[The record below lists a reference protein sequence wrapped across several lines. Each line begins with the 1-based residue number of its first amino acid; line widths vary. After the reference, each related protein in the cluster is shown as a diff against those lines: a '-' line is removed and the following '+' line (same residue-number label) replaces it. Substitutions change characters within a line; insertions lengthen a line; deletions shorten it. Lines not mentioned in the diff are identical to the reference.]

1 MLAFA
6 IRAQQEYG
14 ALVLQVDGSGKSQ
27 KNGRTVR
34 GTFATR
40 PLHYAWLR
48 RPWSLCTV
56 IDVAPRIPKIRRKS
70 QRASAQWPATRA
82 GRGAER
88 GRRVVVHALPC
99 VRRSIQDVHGRER
112 QDCSHDHRSELC
124 GPEGGQDGRR
134 LQGGYHLQR
143 CRASLPGS
151 GREAQG
157 QNEEPAVLVHVQG
170 GRPTAAHVPHARQH
184 EASLELALP
193 LMGCY
198 GGERRGRVVQ

>member
-1 MLAFA
+1 MWDVAGRGKERVVDQPSLMNSIAKIALPTKKEHVDNLKPTGMIALPGSGYTFGEGGIPRQELFGTAALSLETRAPSDDFTHGACAGYVFSTPNMLAFA

-70 QRASAQWPATRA
+70 QRASA
-82 GRGAER
+82 
-88 GRRVVVHALPC
+88 
-99 VRRSIQDVHGRER
+99 
-112 QDCSHDHRSELC
+112 
-124 GPEGGQDGRR
+124 
-134 LQGGYHLQR
+134 
-143 CRASLPGS
+143 
-151 GREAQG
+151 
-157 QNEEPAVLVHVQG
+157 
-170 GRPTAAHVPHARQH
+170 
-184 EASLELALP
+184 
-193 LMGCY
+193 
-198 GGERRGRVVQ
+198 

>member
-1 MLAFA
+1 MNSIAKIALPTRKEHVDNLKPTGMIALPGSGYTFGEGGMTRQELFGTAALSLETRAPSDDFTHGACAGYAFSTPNMLAFA

-70 QRASAQWPATRA
+70 QRASA
-82 GRGAER
+82 
-88 GRRVVVHALPC
+88 
-99 VRRSIQDVHGRER
+99 
-112 QDCSHDHRSELC
+112 
-124 GPEGGQDGRR
+124 
-134 LQGGYHLQR
+134 
-143 CRASLPGS
+143 
-151 GREAQG
+151 
-157 QNEEPAVLVHVQG
+157 
-170 GRPTAAHVPHARQH
+170 
-184 EASLELALP
+184 
-193 LMGCY
+193 
-198 GGERRGRVVQ
+198 